1 MQSLVPFYKEHHASS
16 AYGTGGHKKAQRVL
30 AGLSGCNIRSILDWG
45 AGSRTMEKAILQFRP
60 DLKVTS
66 YDPAIPGI
74 DVLPEGPFDAT
85 ISTDVLEHIPYE
97 EIDSAL
103 EQIVG
108 LTKKRGYHYIASG
121 PANLW
126 LPDGRNAHIIQEG
139 SNWWRNKFH
148 KQGVHVISAE
158 DTTSMA
164 GDKVVYRAAI
174 IIFER
179 A

>member
-1 MQSLVPFYKEHHASS
+1 MQSLVPFYKQHHADT

-30 AGLSGCNIRSILDWG
+30 DGLNGTRVRTVLDWG
-45 AGSRTMEKAILQFRP
+45 AGSQTMKRALNQLRP
-60 DLKVTS
+60 DLEVTS

-74 DVLPEGPFDAT
+74 DVLPAGPFDAV

-97 EIDSAL
+97 EIDAAL

-108 LTKKRGYHYIASG
+108 LTGRRGYHYIASG
-121 PANLW
+121 PASLL

-139 SNWWRNKFH
+139 SKWWAEKF
-148 KQGVHVISAE
+148 KQNGARVTKAE
-158 DTTSMA
+158 DTVSMA

-174 IIFER
+174 ITFER